1 MLTATG
7 LQGPVS
13 LSDAADHLIGDSVKG
28 AKRLQTQMTVERR
41 LYDIGSIL
49 STLDLITRIYAD
61 GKR

>member
-1 MLTATG
+1 M
-7 LQGPVS
+7 S